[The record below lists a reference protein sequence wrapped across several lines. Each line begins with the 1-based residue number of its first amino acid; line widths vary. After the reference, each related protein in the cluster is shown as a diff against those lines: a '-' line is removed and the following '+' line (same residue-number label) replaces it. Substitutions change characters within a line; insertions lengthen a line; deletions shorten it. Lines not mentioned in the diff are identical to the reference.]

1 MSSFWLKNHERD
13 RRRNRR
19 VDTFFFVIVFYGSF
33 TCLFFDKTFPIE
45 LWLLRRRKM
54 PAPHRVCV
62 IRLFSL
68 RWIFCSLVLLSILV
82 HDVNHSQPERYV
94 CVWVCTPISYWSLF
108 LYIARA
114 RDAEMMMKGRR
125 LMIYEHLLTAEGC
138 GRAISLG
145 ASNFVRDN
153 SDTTC
158 RASTLQE
165 RERERVICAFC
176 HHTFLRSIWPSRI
189 VMTGHRVDEQK
200 WFRLVYRTDDL
211 LIFCKRVECLKF

>member
-165 RERERVICAFC
+165 RERESNLRFAITHSSVQYDRVELWWRGTEWTSKNDSDLYIER
-176 HHTFLRSIWPSRI
+176 TIY
-189 VMTGHRVDEQK
+189 
-200 WFRLVYRTDDL
+200 WF
-211 LIFCKRVECLKF
+211 FCKRVE